1 VQNLPSYNPQ
11 QRQLLR
17 LILLKMMQE
26 QAAKG
31 STQPSKPS
39 SLEELLRTAKKAKD
53 TYDDGK
59 KIYNAG
65 AGIYESLTAPA
76 YSEATQAAWNQ
87 AAGEASQQAWNAG
100 AEAASG
106 TGSAATPS
114 TSASTPNYGGYAA
127 AALSAYNSANRF
139 KNASRDE
146 QQAYEASMATP
157 RAVAAFYTL
166 GGSELAEGIAR
177 KQWGGTMKKFDKFMM
192 NNPMSPVFV
201 PMQASKLWTS
211 DKWKTEGNRLKKLI
225 DQGVEVPESY
235 QAPMMLKRGRKKEE
249 LINPYVPKDFVGNT
263 PQYGWVNNKFADSR
277 KEDDLKAEDIWGYAN
292 FFERYGNDWTKK
304 FSEQQ
309 RRDIAQKA
317 LASGAVNE
325 HHGTIDVDWSKV
337 KDVPEAVAIQ
347 PKPATPTANQPIQ
360 IVNKPQPF
368 KIPRK

>member
-26 QAAKG
+26 QAAQG
-31 STQPSKPS
+31 STQAPKPS
-39 SLEELLRTAKKAKD
+39 SLEELLRGAKKAKD

-59 KIYNAG
+59 KIYDAG
-65 AGIYESLTAPA
+65 VATYDYLTAPT
-76 YSEATQAAWNQ
+76 YSEATQAAWNE
-87 AAGEASQQAWNAG
+87 AAGQASQQAWNAG

-106 TGSAATPS
+106 SAQSGTPTTATG
-114 TSASTPNYGGYAA
+114 PNYAGYAA
-127 AALSAYNSANRF
+127 AAASLYNSANRF
-139 KNASRDE
+139 KNTSRDE
-146 QQAYEASMATP
+146 QQAYEASMAGP

-166 GGSELAEGIAR
+166 GGSELAEGFAR

-225 DQGVEVPESY
+225 EQGVEVPESY
-235 QAPMMLKRGRKKEE
+235 QAPMMLKQGRKKSE
-249 LINPYVPKDFVGNT
+249 LINPYMPKDFVGNT
-263 PQYGWVNNKFADSR
+263 PQYGWVNNKFAESR
-277 KEDDLKAEDIWGYAN
+277 NESDLKPEDVWGYAN
-292 FFERYGNDWTKK
+292 FFERYGNDWLGK
-304 FSEQQ
+304 FNEQQ

-317 LASGAVNE
+317 LASGAVRE
-325 HHGTIDVDWSKV
+325 HKGTIDVDWSRV

-347 PKPATPTANQPIQ
+347 PKPATPPTTNQPVQ